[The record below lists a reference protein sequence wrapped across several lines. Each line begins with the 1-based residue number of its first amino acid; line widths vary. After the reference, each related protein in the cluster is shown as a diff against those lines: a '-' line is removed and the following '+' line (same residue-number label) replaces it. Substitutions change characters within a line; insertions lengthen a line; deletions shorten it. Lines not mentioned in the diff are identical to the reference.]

1 MFKKFI
7 TGIAVCLLLTTG
19 TICQSFAQPT
29 VEEVPKVSEV
39 LQLKDIIAKLP
50 EFNQGVIYSIDHQ
63 EFNYV
68 STTQLL
74 EWQGFT
80 LEGGYAL
87 PDSLIVVVSY
97 RIGGLKD
104 LGVNI
109 PVLDLVELNLGYYIG
124 INDVDFKEKF
134 DVEFDHGISATLL
147 KIKF

>member
-1 MFKKFI
+1 MISRPIFEMPSLDVI
-7 TGIAVCLLLTTG
+7 N
-19 TICQSFAQPT
+19 
-29 VEEVPKVSEV
+29 
-39 LQLKDIIAKLP
+39 KLP
-50 EFNQGVIYSIDHQ
+50 EFKQGIIYSIDHQ

-68 STTQLL
+68 STTELI
-74 EWQGFT
+74 EWQGLT
-80 LEGGYAL
+80 LEGGHAL

-109 PVLDLVELNLGYYIG
+109 PILDLVELNLGYYVG
-124 INDVDFKEKF
+124 INDVDFEEKL